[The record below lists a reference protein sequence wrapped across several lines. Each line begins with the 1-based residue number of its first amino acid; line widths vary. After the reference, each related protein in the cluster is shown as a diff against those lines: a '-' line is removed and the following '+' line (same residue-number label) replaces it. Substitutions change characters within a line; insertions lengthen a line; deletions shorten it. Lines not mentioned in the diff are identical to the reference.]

1 MNRLEKARSIKE
13 SQKRKINLKL
23 FAILAAMTC
32 LLLFGL
38 FRIIII
44 RSAAC
49 TYVMTDGERY
59 ETVRLYPGTVEEAC
73 SKAGFRNVEV
83 VTRKDDDG
91 TVYLTLK
98 ETFDVS
104 IQTSDGTLTIRTAPC
119 TVGELL
125 EANGIRVGSDD
136 IVTPDIDDWLSDST
150 QITVARVTFTTETE
164 TENIPFSVEVQYD
177 TRLLKG
183 QQEIAQYGEDG
194 EKSIEYRVEEH
205 DGEEVSREVVNE
217 KEVKAPVSCIVKQ
230 GTRIAQNK
238 QEEQAAAAASQTT
251 VSNRPLPSSHPETE
265 STGEFSTAGRSQV
278 WSVPAGIQDDTENKI
293 ITAGDGSSYE
303 YTAVIDVTATAYHR
317 IEDGGEITAS
327 GTVTQYGTIAVDPRV
342 IPLGSRLYVVS
353 DGGDQSWSYGPGL
366 AEDTGGLIKGTKI
379 DLFFMT
385 GDEANDFGIRPAKV
399 YILKD

>member
-1 MNRLEKARSIKE
+1 MEKARSKKE
-13 SQKRKINLKL
+13 SRKRKIDPKL
-23 FAILAAMTC
+23 FAILAAITC
-32 LLLFGL
+32 LVLYGL
-38 FRIIII
+38 FRVIII

-59 ETVRLYPGTVEEAC
+59 ETVRLYPGSVEEAC

-83 VTRKDDDG
+83 VNRKDDDG
-91 TVYLTLK
+91 IVYLTLK

-104 IQTSDGTLTIRTAPC
+104 IQTSDETLTIRTAPC

-125 EANGIRVGSDD
+125 EANGISVGSDD
-136 IVTPDIDDWLSDST
+136 IVTPDVDDWLSESS
-150 QITVARVTFTTETE
+150 QITVTRVSFSTVTETE
-164 TENIPFSVEVQYD
+164 DVPFSVEVQYD
-177 TRLLKG
+177 SQLLKG
-183 QQEIAQYGEDG
+183 VQEIARYGENG
-194 EKSIEYRVEEH
+194 KKSIEYRVEEH
-205 DGEEVSREVVNE
+205 DGEEVAREVV
-217 KEVKAPVSCIVKQ
+217 KEEEIKPPVNCIVKQ
-230 GTRIAQNK
+230 GIRIAQNK
-238 QEEQAAAAASQTT
+238 QEEQATASESTTATSSQT
-251 VSNRPLPSSHPETE
+251 LPSSQPETE
-265 STGEFSTAGRSQV
+265 SSGELSTAGRSQV
-278 WSVPAGIQDDTENKI
+278 WSVPAGIDDDTENKI

-317 IEDGGEITAS
+317 VEDGGEITAS

-366 AEDTGGLIKGTKI
+366 AEDTGGLIKGAKI

>member
-1 MNRLEKARSIKE
+1 MEKARSKKE
-13 SQKRKINLKL
+13 SRKRKIDPKL
-23 FAILAAMTC
+23 FAILAAITC
-32 LLLFGL
+32 LVLYGL
-38 FRIIII
+38 FRVIII

-59 ETVRLYPGTVEEAC
+59 ETVRLYPGSVEEAC

-83 VTRKDDDG
+83 VNRKDDDG
-91 TVYLTLK
+91 IVYLTLK

-104 IQTSDGTLTIRTAPC
+104 IQTSDETLTIRTAPC

-125 EANGIRVGSDD
+125 EANGISVGSDD
-136 IVTPDIDDWLSDST
+136 IVTPDVDDWLSESS
-150 QITVARVTFTTETE
+150 QITVTRVSFSTVTETE
-164 TENIPFSVEVQYD
+164 DVPFSVEVQYD
-177 TRLLKG
+177 SQLLKG
-183 QQEIAQYGEDG
+183 VQEIARYGENG

-205 DGEEVSREVVNE
+205 DGEEVAREVVKE
-217 KEVKAPVSCIVKQ
+217 EEVKPPVNCIVKQ
-230 GTRIAQNK
+230 GIRIAQNK
-238 QEEQAAAAASQTT
+238 QEEQATASESTTATSSQT
-251 VSNRPLPSSHPETE
+251 LPSSQPETE
-265 STGEFSTAGRSQV
+265 SSGELSTAGRSQV
-278 WSVPAGIQDDTENKI
+278 WSVPAGIDDDTENKI

-317 IEDGGEITAS
+317 VEDGGEITAS

-385 GDEANDFGIRPAKV
+385 GDEADDFGIRPAKV

>member
-1 MNRLEKARSIKE
+1 MEQARSRKE
-13 SQKRKINLKL
+13 PRRRKIDLKL
-23 FAILAAMTC
+23 FVILAAITC
-32 LLLFGL
+32 LVVFGIL
-38 FRIIII
+38 RILII

-59 ETVRLYPGTVEEAC
+59 ETVRLYPGSVEEAC

-83 VTRKDDDG
+83 VNRKDDDG
-91 TVYLTLK
+91 IVYLTLK

-104 IQTSDGTLTIRTAPC
+104 IQTSEQTLTIRTAPC

-125 EANGIRVGSDD
+125 EANGISVGSDD
-136 IVTPDIDDWLSDST
+136 IVTPDVDDWLSESS
-150 QITVARVTFTTETE
+150 QITVTRVTFTTETE
-164 TENIPFSVEVQYD
+164 TEEIPFSVEVQYD
-177 TRLLKG
+177 SQMLKG
-183 QQEIAQYGEDG
+183 EQEIARYGENG
-194 EKSIEYRVEEH
+194 EKSIQYRVEEH

-217 KEVKAPVSCIVKQ
+217 EEVKLPVNCIVKQ
-230 GTRIAQNK
+230 GIRIAQNE
-238 QEEQAAAAASQTT
+238 QEEQAVSAEPQTT
-251 VSNRPLPSSHPETE
+251 ASNQTLPQTTQTE
-265 STGEFSTAGRSQV
+265 STDENGLSTAGRSQV
-278 WSVPAGIQDDTENKI
+278 WSVPAGIDDDTENKI

-317 IEDGGEITAS
+317 VEDGGEITAS

-366 AEDTGGLIKGTKI
+366 AEDTGGLIKGAKI

-385 GDEANDFGIRPAKV
+385 GDEATDFGVRPAKV

>member
-1 MNRLEKARSIKE
+1 MEKARSKKE
-13 SQKRKINLKL
+13 SRKRKIDPKL
-23 FAILAAMTC
+23 FAILAAITC
-32 LLLFGL
+32 LALYGL
-38 FRIIII
+38 FRVIII

-59 ETVRLYPGTVEEAC
+59 ETVRLYPGSVEEAC

-83 VTRKDDDG
+83 VNRKDDDG
-91 TVYLTLK
+91 IVYLTLK

-104 IQTSDGTLTIRTAPC
+104 IQTSDETLTIRTAPC

-125 EANGIRVGSDD
+125 EANGISVGSDD
-136 IVTPDIDDWLSDST
+136 IVTPDVDDWLSESS
-150 QITVARVTFTTETE
+150 QITVTRVSFSTVTETE
-164 TENIPFSVEVQYD
+164 DVPFSVEVQYD
-177 TRLLKG
+177 SQLLKG
-183 QQEIAQYGEDG
+183 VQEIARYGENG

-205 DGEEVSREVVNE
+205 DGEEVAREVVKE
-217 KEVKAPVSCIVKQ
+217 EEVKPPVNCIVKQ
-230 GTRIAQNK
+230 GIRIAQNK
-238 QEEQAAAAASQTT
+238 QEEQATASESTTATSSQT
-251 VSNRPLPSSHPETE
+251 LPSSQPETE
-265 STGEFSTAGRSQV
+265 SSGELSTAGRSQV
-278 WSVPAGIQDDTENKI
+278 WSVPAGIDDDTENKI

-317 IEDGGEITAS
+317 VEDGGEITAS

-366 AEDTGGLIKGTKI
+366 AEDTGGLIKGAKI
-379 DLFFMT
+379 DLFFFMT

>member
-1 MNRLEKARSIKE
+1 M
-13 SQKRKINLKL
+13 QKNLKL
-23 FAILAAMTC
+23 PKIKMRWLICALIVISIALPLTLVLAVTH
-32 LLLFGL
+32 
-38 FRIIII
+38 
-44 RSAAC
+44 SAAC

-59 ETVRLYPGTVEEAC
+59 ETVRLYPGSVEEAC

-83 VTRKDDDG
+83 VNRKDDDG
-91 TVYLTLK
+91 IVYLTLK

-104 IQTSDGTLTIRTAPC
+104 IQTSEETLTVRTAPC

-125 EANGIRVGSDD
+125 EANGIRVGSND
-136 IVTPDIDDWLSDST
+136 IVTPDVDDWLSDSS
-150 QITVARVTFTTETE
+150 QITVTRVSYETVTETE
-164 TENIPFSVEVQYD
+164 DIPFSVEVQYD
-177 TRLLKG
+177 SQMLKG
-183 QQEIAQYGEDG
+183 QQEIARYGENG
-194 EKSIEYRVEEH
+194 EKSLEYRVEEH
-205 DGEEVSREVVNE
+205 DGEEVSRELVKE
-217 KEVKAPVSCIVKQ
+217 EEVKAPINCIVKQ
-230 GTRIAQNK
+230 GIRIAQNT
-238 QEEQAAAAASQTT
+238 QEKKASSEESKTTVASSQT
-251 VSNRPLPSSHPETE
+251 LPSSQPESE
-265 STGEFSTAGRSQV
+265 STGGELSTAGRSQV
-278 WSVPAGIQDDTENKI
+278 WSVPAGITDDTENKI

-317 IEDGGEITAS
+317 VEDGGEITAS

-366 AEDTGGLIKGTKI
+366 AEDTAGLIKGTKT

>member
-1 MNRLEKARSIKE
+1 MEASRSRKKP
-13 SQKRKINLKL
+13 QKRKIDLKL

-83 VTRKDDDG
+83 VNRKDDDG
-91 TVYLTLK
+91 IVYLTLK

-104 IQTSDGTLTIRTAPC
+104 IQTSDETLTVRTAPC

-125 EANGIRVGSDD
+125 EANGISVGSDD
-136 IVTPDIDDWLSDST
+136 LVTPDMDDWLSDST
-150 QITVARVTFTTETE
+150 QITVTRVTFTTETE

-177 TRLLKG
+177 TQLLKG
-183 QQEIAQYGEDG
+183 QQEIAQYGENG

-205 DGEEVSREVVNE
+205 DGEEVSREVIKE
-217 KEVKAPVSCIVKQ
+217 EEVKAPVNCIVKQ
-230 GTRIAQNK
+230 GIRIAQNE
-238 QEEQAAAAASQTT
+238 QEEQAASAESQTT
-251 VSNRPLPSSHPETE
+251 ASNQTLPSSQPQTE
-265 STGEFSTAGRSQV
+265 STGELSTAGRSQV

-303 YTAVIDVTATAYHR
+303 YTAVLDVTATAYHR

-327 GTVTQYGTIAVDPRV
+327 GTVTKYGTIAVDPSV

>member
-1 MNRLEKARSIKE
+1 MTQM
-13 SQKRKINLKL
+13 QKNLKWPKIKMRGL
-23 FAILAAMTC
+23 ICALIVVIIALPLALVLAV
-32 LLLFGL
+32 
-38 FRIIII
+38 RH
-44 RSAAC
+44 SVAC

-59 ETVRLYPGTVEEAC
+59 ETVRLYPGSVEEAC

-83 VTRKDDDG
+83 VNRKDDDG
-91 TVYLTLK
+91 IVYLTLK
-98 ETFDVS
+98 ATFDVS
-104 IQTSDGTLTIRTAPC
+104 IQTSEQTLTVRTAPC

-136 IVTPDIDDWLSDST
+136 IVTPDVDDWLSESGQVTVTRVSYST
-150 QITVARVTFTTETE
+150 VTETE
-164 TENIPFSVEVQYD
+164 DIPFSVEVQYD
-177 TRLLKG
+177 NQMLKG
-183 QQEIAQYGEDG
+183 QQEVAQYGENG
-194 EKSIEYRVEEH
+194 EKSLEYRVEEH
-205 DGEEVSREVVNE
+205 DGEEVSRELVKE
-217 KEVKAPVSCIVKQ
+217 EEVKPPVDCIVKQ
-230 GTRIAQNK
+230 GIRIAQNT
-238 QEEQAAAAASQTT
+238 QEKQAASEESKTTAASSQT
-251 VSNRPLPSSHPETE
+251 LPSSRPESE
-265 STGEFSTAGRSQV
+265 STGELSTAGRSQV
-278 WSVPAGIQDDTENKI
+278 WSVPAGITDDTENKI

-303 YTAVIDVTATAYHR
+303 YTTVIDVTATAYHR

-385 GDEANDFGIRPAKV
+385 GDEADDFGIRPAKV

>member
-1 MNRLEKARSIKE
+1 MEQARSRKE
-13 SQKRKINLKL
+13 PRRRKIDLKL
-23 FAILAAMTC
+23 FVILAAITC
-32 LLLFGL
+32 LVVFGIL
-38 FRIIII
+38 RILII

-59 ETVRLYPGTVEEAC
+59 ETVRLYPGSVEEAC

-83 VTRKDDDG
+83 VNRKDDDG
-91 TVYLTLK
+91 IVYLTLK

-104 IQTSDGTLTIRTAPC
+104 IQTSEQTLTIRTAPC

-125 EANGIRVGSDD
+125 EANGISVGSDD
-136 IVTPDIDDWLSDST
+136 IVTPDVDDWLSESS
-150 QITVARVTFTTETE
+150 QITVTRVTFTTETE
-164 TENIPFSVEVQYD
+164 TEEIPFSVEVQYD
-177 TRLLKG
+177 SQMLKG
-183 QQEIAQYGEDG
+183 EQEIARYGENG
-194 EKSIEYRVEEH
+194 EKSIQYRVEEH

-217 KEVKAPVSCIVKQ
+217 EEVKLPVNCIVKQ
-230 GTRIAQNK
+230 GIRIAQNE
-238 QEEQAAAAASQTT
+238 QEEQAVSAESQTT
-251 VSNRPLPSSHPETE
+251 ASNQTLPQTTQTE
-265 STGEFSTAGRSQV
+265 STDENGLSTAGRSQV
-278 WSVPAGIQDDTENKI
+278 WSVPAGIDDDTENKI

-317 IEDGGEITAS
+317 VEDGGEITAS

-366 AEDTGGLIKGTKI
+366 AEDTGGLIKGAKI

-385 GDEANDFGIRPAKV
+385 GDEATDFGVRPAKV

>member
-1 MNRLEKARSIKE
+1 MEQARSKKE
-13 SQKRKINLKL
+13 PRRRKIDLKL
-23 FAILAAMTC
+23 FVILAAITC
-32 LLLFGL
+32 LVVFGIL
-38 FRIIII
+38 RILII

-59 ETVRLYPGTVEEAC
+59 ETVRLYPGSVEEAC

-83 VTRKDDDG
+83 VNRKDDDG
-91 TVYLTLK
+91 IVYLTLK

-104 IQTSDGTLTIRTAPC
+104 IQTSEQTLTIRTAPC

-125 EANGIRVGSDD
+125 EANGISVGSDD
-136 IVTPDIDDWLSDST
+136 IVTPDVDDWLSESS
-150 QITVARVTFTTETE
+150 QITVTRVTFTTETE
-164 TENIPFSVEVQYD
+164 TEEIPFSVEVQYD
-177 TRLLKG
+177 SQMLKG
-183 QQEIAQYGEDG
+183 EQEIARYGENG
-194 EKSIEYRVEEH
+194 EKSIQYRVEEH

-217 KEVKAPVSCIVKQ
+217 EEVKLPVNCIVKQ
-230 GTRIAQNK
+230 GIRIAQNE
-238 QEEQAAAAASQTT
+238 QEEQAVSAESQTT
-251 VSNRPLPSSHPETE
+251 ASNQTLPQTTQTE
-265 STGEFSTAGRSQV
+265 STDENGLSTAGRSQV
-278 WSVPAGIQDDTENKI
+278 WSVPAGIDDDTENKI

-317 IEDGGEITAS
+317 VEDGGEITAS

-366 AEDTGGLIKGTKI
+366 AEDTGGLIKGAKI

-385 GDEANDFGIRPAKV
+385 GDEATDFGVRPAKV

>member
-1 MNRLEKARSIKE
+1 MEKARSKKE
-13 SQKRKINLKL
+13 SRKRKIDPKL
-23 FAILAAMTC
+23 FAILAAITC
-32 LLLFGL
+32 LVLYGLL
-38 FRIIII
+38 RVIII

-59 ETVRLYPGTVEEAC
+59 ETVRLYPGSVEEAC

-83 VTRKDDDG
+83 VNRKDDDG
-91 TVYLTLK
+91 IVYLTLK

-104 IQTSDGTLTIRTAPC
+104 IQTSDETLTIRTAPC

-125 EANGIRVGSDD
+125 EANGISVGSDD
-136 IVTPDIDDWLSDST
+136 IVTPDVDDWLSESS
-150 QITVARVTFTTETE
+150 QITVTRVSFSTVTETE
-164 TENIPFSVEVQYD
+164 DVPFSVEVQYD
-177 TRLLKG
+177 SQLLKG
-183 QQEIAQYGEDG
+183 VQEIARYGENG

-205 DGEEVSREVVNE
+205 DGEEVAREVVKE
-217 KEVKAPVSCIVKQ
+217 EEVKPPVNCIVKQ
-230 GTRIAQNK
+230 GIRIAQNK
-238 QEEQAAAAASQTT
+238 QEEQATASESTTATSSQT
-251 VSNRPLPSSHPETE
+251 LPSSQPETE
-265 STGEFSTAGRSQV
+265 SSGELSTAGRSQV
-278 WSVPAGIQDDTENKI
+278 WSVPAGIDDDTENKI

-317 IEDGGEITAS
+317 VEDGGEITAS

-366 AEDTGGLIKGTKI
+366 AEDTGGLIKGAKI

>member
-1 MNRLEKARSIKE
+1 MEQARSKKE
-13 SQKRKINLKL
+13 PRRRKIDLKL
-23 FAILAAMTC
+23 FVILAAITC
-32 LLLFGL
+32 LVVFGIL
-38 FRIIII
+38 RILII

-59 ETVRLYPGTVEEAC
+59 ETVRLYPGSVEEAC

-83 VTRKDDDG
+83 VNRKDDDG
-91 TVYLTLK
+91 IVYLTLK

-104 IQTSDGTLTIRTAPC
+104 IQTSEQTLTIRTAPC

-125 EANGIRVGSDD
+125 EANGISVGSDD
-136 IVTPDIDDWLSDST
+136 IVTPDVDDWLSESS
-150 QITVARVTFTTETE
+150 QITVTRVTFTTETE
-164 TENIPFSVEVQYD
+164 TEEIPFSVEVQYD
-177 TRLLKG
+177 SQMLKG
-183 QQEIAQYGEDG
+183 EQEIARYGENG
-194 EKSIEYRVEEH
+194 EKSIQYRVEEH

-217 KEVKAPVSCIVKQ
+217 EEVKLPVNCIVKQ
-230 GTRIAQNK
+230 GIRIAQNE
-238 QEEQAAAAASQTT
+238 QEEQAVSAESQTT
-251 VSNRPLPSSHPETE
+251 ASNQILPQTTQTE
-265 STGEFSTAGRSQV
+265 STDENGLSTAGRSQV
-278 WSVPAGIQDDTENKI
+278 WSVPAGIDDDTENKI

-317 IEDGGEITAS
+317 VEDGGEITAS

-366 AEDTGGLIKGTKI
+366 AEDTGGLIKGAKI

-385 GDEANDFGIRPAKV
+385 GDEATDFGVRPAKV

>member
-1 MNRLEKARSIKE
+1 MEKARSKKE
-13 SQKRKINLKL
+13 PQKRKIDLKL
-23 FAILAAMTC
+23 LAIFAAIAC
-32 LLLFGL
+32 LLFFCI

-49 TYVMTDGERY
+49 TYVMTDGERH
-59 ETVRLYPGTVEEAC
+59 ETVRLYPGSVEEAC
-73 SKAGFRNVEV
+73 RKAGFRNVEV
-83 VTRKDDDG
+83 VNRKDDDG
-91 TVYLTLK
+91 IVYLTLK

-104 IQTSDGTLTIRTAPC
+104 VQTSEGALTVRTAPC

-125 EANGIRVGSDD
+125 EANGISIGSDD
-136 IVTPDIDDWLSDST
+136 IVTPDVDDWLSDSCEV
-150 QITVARVTFTTETE
+150 TVTRVSYSTVTETE
-164 TENIPFSVEVQYD
+164 DVPFSVEVQYD
-177 TRLLKG
+177 SQMLKG
-183 QQEIAQYGEDG
+183 QQEIARYGENG
-194 EKSIEYRVEEH
+194 EKSLEYRVEEH
-205 DGEEVSREVVNE
+205 DGEEVSRELVKE
-217 KEVKAPVSCIVKQ
+217 EEVKPPVNCIVEQ
-230 GTRIAQNK
+230 GIRIAQNK
-238 QEEQAAAAASQTT
+238 QEEQATASESTTATSSQT
-251 VSNRPLPSSHPETE
+251 LPSSQPETE
-265 STGEFSTAGRSQV
+265 SSGELSTAGRSQV
-278 WSVPAGIQDDTENKI
+278 WSVPAGIDDDTENKI

-317 IEDGGEITAS
+317 VEDGGEITAS

-366 AEDTGGLIKGTKI
+366 AEDTGGLIKGAKI

>member
-1 MNRLEKARSIKE
+1 MEASRSKKKP
-13 SQKRKINLKL
+13 QKRKIDLKL

-32 LLLFGL
+32 LLFFGL

-83 VTRKDDDG
+83 VNRKDDDG
-91 TVYLTLK
+91 IVYLTLK

-104 IQTSDGTLTIRTAPC
+104 IQTSDETLTVRTAPC

-125 EANGIRVGSDD
+125 EANGISVGSDD
-136 IVTPDIDDWLSDST
+136 LVTPDMDDWLSDST
-150 QITVARVTFTTETE
+150 QITVTRVTYTTETE

-177 TRLLKG
+177 TQLLKG
-183 QQEIAQYGEDG
+183 QQEIAQYGENG

-205 DGEEVSREVVNE
+205 DGEEVSREVIKE
-217 KEVKAPVSCIVKQ
+217 EEVKAPVNCIVKQ
-230 GTRIAQNK
+230 GIRIAQNE
-238 QEEQAAAAASQTT
+238 QEEQAASAESQTT
-251 VSNRPLPSSHPETE
+251 ASNQTLPSSQPQTE
-265 STGEFSTAGRSQV
+265 STGELSTAGRSQV

-327 GTVTQYGTIAVDPRV
+327 GTVTKYGTIAVDPSV

>member
-1 MNRLEKARSIKE
+1 M
-13 SQKRKINLKL
+13 QKNLKL
-23 FAILAAMTC
+23 PKIKMRWLICALIVVSIALPLT
-32 LLLFGL
+32 LVLVVTH
-38 FRIIII
+38 
-44 RSAAC
+44 SAAC

-59 ETVRLYPGTVEEAC
+59 ETVRLYPGSVEEAC

-83 VTRKDDDG
+83 VNRKDDDG
-91 TVYLTLK
+91 IVYLTLK
-98 ETFDVS
+98 ATFDVS
-104 IQTSDGTLTIRTAPC
+104 IQTSEETLTVRTAPC

-125 EANGIRVGSDD
+125 EANGIRVGSND
-136 IVTPDIDDWLSDST
+136 IVTPDVDDWLSDSS
-150 QITVARVTFTTETE
+150 QITVTRVSYETVTETE
-164 TENIPFSVEVQYD
+164 DIPFSVEVQYD
-177 TRLLKG
+177 SQMLKG
-183 QQEIAQYGEDG
+183 QQEIARYGENG
-194 EKSIEYRVEEH
+194 EKSLEYRVEEH
-205 DGEEVSREVVNE
+205 DGEEVSRELVKE
-217 KEVKAPVSCIVKQ
+217 EEVKPPVNCIVKQ
-230 GTRIAQNK
+230 GIRVAQNTQEK
-238 QEEQAAAAASQTT
+238 QSTSEEAKTTAASSQT
-251 VSNRPLPSSHPETE
+251 LPSSQPESE
-265 STGEFSTAGRSQV
+265 STGELSTAGRSQV
-278 WSVPAGIQDDTENKI
+278 WSVPAGITDDTENKI

-385 GDEANDFGIRPAKV
+385 GDEADDFGIRPAKV

>member
-1 MNRLEKARSIKE
+1 MEKARSKKE
-13 SQKRKINLKL
+13 PQKRKIDLKL
-23 FAILAAMTC
+23 LAIFAAIAC
-32 LLLFGL
+32 LLFFCI

-49 TYVMTDGERY
+49 TYVMTDGERH
-59 ETVRLYPGTVEEAC
+59 ETVRLYPGSVEEAC
-73 SKAGFRNVEV
+73 RKAGFRNVEV
-83 VTRKDDDG
+83 VNRKDDDG
-91 TVYLTLK
+91 IVYLTLK

-104 IQTSDGTLTIRTAPC
+104 VQTSEGALTVRTAPC

-125 EANGIRVGSDD
+125 EANGISVGSDD
-136 IVTPDIDDWLSDST
+136 IVTPDVDDWLSDSCEV
-150 QITVARVTFTTETE
+150 TVTRVSYSTVTETE
-164 TENIPFSVEVQYD
+164 DVPFSVEVQYD
-177 TRLLKG
+177 SQMLKG
-183 QQEIAQYGEDG
+183 QQEIARYGENG
-194 EKSIEYRVEEH
+194 EKSLEYRVEEH
-205 DGEEVSREVVNE
+205 DGEEVSRELVKE
-217 KEVKAPVSCIVKQ
+217 EEVKAPINCIVKQ
-230 GTRIAQNK
+230 GIRIAQNTQEK
-238 QEEQAAAAASQTT
+238 QATSEEAKAAAASSQT
-251 VSNRPLPSSHPETE
+251 LPSSQPETERE
-265 STGEFSTAGRSQV
+265 STGELSTAGRSQV
-278 WSVPAGIQDDTENKI
+278 WSVPAGITDDTENKI

-317 IEDGGEITAS
+317 VEDGGEITAS

-385 GDEANDFGIRPAKV
+385 GDEADDFGIRPAKV

>member
-1 MNRLEKARSIKE
+1 MEKARSKKK
-13 SQKRKINLKL
+13 SRKRKIDPKL
-23 FAILAAMTC
+23 FAILAAITC
-32 LLLFGL
+32 LVLYGL
-38 FRIIII
+38 FRVIII

-59 ETVRLYPGTVEEAC
+59 ETVRLYPGSVEEAC

-83 VTRKDDDG
+83 VNRKDDDG
-91 TVYLTLK
+91 IVYLTLK

-104 IQTSDGTLTIRTAPC
+104 IQTSDETLTIRTAPC

-125 EANGIRVGSDD
+125 EANGISVGSDD
-136 IVTPDIDDWLSDST
+136 IVTPDVDDWLSESS
-150 QITVARVTFTTETE
+150 QITVTRVSFSTVTETE
-164 TENIPFSVEVQYD
+164 DVPFSVEVQYD
-177 TRLLKG
+177 SQLLKG
-183 QQEIAQYGEDG
+183 VQEIARYGENG

-205 DGEEVSREVVNE
+205 DGEEVAREVVKE
-217 KEVKAPVSCIVKQ
+217 EEVKPPVNCIVKQ
-230 GTRIAQNK
+230 GIRIAQNK
-238 QEEQAAAAASQTT
+238 QEEQATASESTTATSSQT
-251 VSNRPLPSSHPETE
+251 LPSSQPETE
-265 STGEFSTAGRSQV
+265 SSGELSTAGRSQV
-278 WSVPAGIQDDTENKI
+278 WSVPAGIDDDTENKI

-317 IEDGGEITAS
+317 VEDGGEITAS

-366 AEDTGGLIKGTKI
+366 AEDTGGLIKGAKI

>member
-1 MNRLEKARSIKE
+1 MEASRIRKKP
-13 SQKRKINLKL
+13 QKRKIDLKL
-23 FAILAAMTC
+23 FSILAAMTC

-83 VTRKDDDG
+83 VNRKDDDG
-91 TVYLTLK
+91 IVYLTLK

-104 IQTSDGTLTIRTAPC
+104 IQTSDETLTVRTAPC

-125 EANGIRVGSDD
+125 EANGISVGSDD
-136 IVTPDIDDWLSDST
+136 LVTPDMDDWLSDST
-150 QITVARVTFTTETE
+150 QITVTRVTFTTETE

-177 TRLLKG
+177 TQLLKG
-183 QQEIAQYGEDG
+183 QQEIAQYGENG

-205 DGEEVSREVVNE
+205 DGEEVSREVIKE
-217 KEVKAPVSCIVKQ
+217 EEVKAPVNCIVKQ
-230 GTRIAQNK
+230 GIRIAQNE
-238 QEEQAAAAASQTT
+238 QEEQAASAESQTT
-251 VSNRPLPSSHPETE
+251 ASNQTLPSSQPQTE
-265 STGEFSTAGRSQV
+265 STGELSTAGRSQV

-327 GTVTQYGTIAVDPRV
+327 GTVTKYGTIAVDPSV

>member
-1 MNRLEKARSIKE
+1 MEKARSKKE
-13 SQKRKINLKL
+13 SRKRKIDPKL
-23 FAILAAMTC
+23 FAILAAITC
-32 LLLFGL
+32 LALYGL
-38 FRIIII
+38 FRVIII

-59 ETVRLYPGTVEEAC
+59 ETVRLYPGSVEEAC

-83 VTRKDDDG
+83 VNRKDDDG
-91 TVYLTLK
+91 IVYLTLK

-104 IQTSDGTLTIRTAPC
+104 IQTSDETLTIRTAPC

-125 EANGIRVGSDD
+125 EANGISVGSDD
-136 IVTPDIDDWLSDST
+136 IVTPDVDDWLSESS
-150 QITVARVTFTTETE
+150 QITVTRVSFSTVTETE
-164 TENIPFSVEVQYD
+164 DVPFSVEVQYD
-177 TRLLKG
+177 SQMLKG
-183 QQEIAQYGEDG
+183 VQEIARYGENG

-205 DGEEVSREVVNE
+205 DGEEVAREVVKE
-217 KEVKAPVSCIVKQ
+217 EEVKPPVNCIVKQ
-230 GTRIAQNK
+230 GIRIAQNK
-238 QEEQAAAAASQTT
+238 QEEQATASESTTATSSQT
-251 VSNRPLPSSHPETE
+251 LPSSQPETERE
-265 STGEFSTAGRSQV
+265 STGELSTAGRSQV
-278 WSVPAGIQDDTENKI
+278 WSVPAGITDDTENKI

-317 IEDGGEITAS
+317 VEDGGEITAS

-385 GDEANDFGIRPAKV
+385 GDEADDFGIRPAKV

>member
-1 MNRLEKARSIKE
+1 MEKARSKKE
-13 SQKRKINLKL
+13 SRKRKIDPKL
-23 FAILAAMTC
+23 FAILAAITC
-32 LLLFGL
+32 LVLYGL
-38 FRIIII
+38 FRVIII

-59 ETVRLYPGTVEEAC
+59 ETVRLYPGSVEEAC

-83 VTRKDDDG
+83 VNRKDDDG
-91 TVYLTLK
+91 IVYLTLK

-104 IQTSDGTLTIRTAPC
+104 IQTSDETLTIRTAPC

-125 EANGIRVGSDD
+125 EANGISVGSDD
-136 IVTPDIDDWLSDST
+136 IVTPDVDDWLSESS
-150 QITVARVTFTTETE
+150 QITVTRVSFSTVTETE
-164 TENIPFSVEVQYD
+164 DVPFSVEVQYD
-177 TRLLKG
+177 SQLLKG
-183 QQEIAQYGEDG
+183 VQEIARYGENG

-205 DGEEVSREVVNE
+205 DGEEVAREVVKE
-217 KEVKAPVSCIVKQ
+217 EEVKPPVNCIVKQ
-230 GTRIAQNK
+230 GIRIAQNK
-238 QEEQAAAAASQTT
+238 QEEQATASESTTATSSQT
-251 VSNRPLPSSHPETE
+251 LPSSQPETE
-265 STGEFSTAGRSQV
+265 SSGELSTAGRSQV
-278 WSVPAGIQDDTENKI
+278 WSVPAGIDDDTENKI

-317 IEDGGEITAS
+317 VEDGGEITAS

-366 AEDTGGLIKGTKI
+366 AEDTGGLIKGAKI

>member
-1 MNRLEKARSIKE
+1 MEQARSKKE
-13 SQKRKINLKL
+13 PRRRKIDLKL
-23 FAILAAMTC
+23 FVILAAITC
-32 LLLFGL
+32 LVVFGIL
-38 FRIIII
+38 RILII

-59 ETVRLYPGTVEEAC
+59 ETVRLYPGSVEEAC

-83 VTRKDDDG
+83 VNRKDDDG
-91 TVYLTLK
+91 IVYLTLK

-104 IQTSDGTLTIRTAPC
+104 IQTSEQTLTIRTAPC

-125 EANGIRVGSDD
+125 EANGISVGSDD
-136 IVTPDIDDWLSDST
+136 IVTPDVDDWLSESS
-150 QITVARVTFTTETE
+150 QITVTRVTFTTETE
-164 TENIPFSVEVQYD
+164 TEEIPFSVEVQYD
-177 TRLLKG
+177 SQMLKG
-183 QQEIAQYGEDG
+183 EQEIARYGENG
-194 EKSIEYRVEEH
+194 EKSIQYRVEEH

-217 KEVKAPVSCIVKQ
+217 EEVKLPVNCIVKQ
-230 GTRIAQNK
+230 GIRIAQNE
-238 QEEQAAAAASQTT
+238 QEEQAVSAESQTT
-251 VSNRPLPSSHPETE
+251 ASNQTLPQTSQTE
-265 STGEFSTAGRSQV
+265 GTDENGLSTAGRSQV
-278 WSVPAGIQDDTENKI
+278 WSVPAGIDDDTENKI

-317 IEDGGEITAS
+317 VEDGGEITAS

-366 AEDTGGLIKGTKI
+366 AEDTGGLIKGAKI

-385 GDEANDFGIRPAKV
+385 GDEATDFGVRPAKV

>member
-1 MNRLEKARSIKE
+1 MEKARSKKE
-13 SQKRKINLKL
+13 PQKRKIDLKL
-23 FAILAAMTC
+23 LAIFAAIAC
-32 LLLFGL
+32 LLFFCI
-38 FRIIII
+38 FRVIII

-59 ETVRLYPGTVEEAC
+59 ETVRLYPGSVEEAC

-83 VTRKDDDG
+83 VNRKDDDG
-91 TVYLTLK
+91 IVYLTLK

-104 IQTSDGTLTIRTAPC
+104 IQTSDETLTIRTAPC

-125 EANGIRVGSDD
+125 EANGISVGSDD
-136 IVTPDIDDWLSDST
+136 IVTPDVDDWLSESS
-150 QITVARVTFTTETE
+150 QITVTRVSFSTVTETE
-164 TENIPFSVEVQYD
+164 DVPFSVEVQYD
-177 TRLLKG
+177 SQMLKG
-183 QQEIAQYGEDG
+183 VQEIARYGENG

-205 DGEEVSREVVNE
+205 DGEEVAREVVKE
-217 KEVKAPVSCIVKQ
+217 EEVKPPVNCIVKQ
-230 GTRIAQNK
+230 GIRIAQNK
-238 QEEQAAAAASQTT
+238 QEEQATASESTTATSSQT
-251 VSNRPLPSSHPETE
+251 LPSSQPETE
-265 STGEFSTAGRSQV
+265 SSGELSTAGRSQV
-278 WSVPAGIQDDTENKI
+278 WSVPAGIDDDTENKI

-317 IEDGGEITAS
+317 VEDGGEITAS

-366 AEDTGGLIKGTKI
+366 AEDTGGLIKGAKI

>member
-1 MNRLEKARSIKE
+1 MNRLEKVRSIKE

-91 TVYLTLK
+91 MVYLTLK

-150 QITVARVTFTTETE
+150 QITVAHVTFTTETE

-183 QQEIAQYGEDG
+183 QQEIVQYGEDG

-230 GTRIAQNK
+230 G
-238 QEEQAAAAASQTT
+238 
-251 VSNRPLPSSHPETE
+251 
-265 STGEFSTAGRSQV
+265 TGEFSTAGRSQV

-327 GTVTQYGTIAVDPRV
+327 GTMTQYGTIAVDPRV

>member
-1 MNRLEKARSIKE
+1 MEASRSKKKP
-13 SQKRKINLKL
+13 QKRKIDLKL
-23 FAILAAMTC
+23 FSILAAMTC

-83 VTRKDDDG
+83 VNRKDDDG
-91 TVYLTLK
+91 IVYLTLK
-98 ETFDVS
+98 ETFAVS
-104 IQTSDGTLTIRTAPC
+104 IQTSDETLTVRTAPC

-125 EANGIRVGSDD
+125 EANGISVGSDD
-136 IVTPDIDDWLSDST
+136 LVTPDMDDWLSDST
-150 QITVARVTFTTETE
+150 QITVTRVTYTTETE

-177 TRLLKG
+177 TQLLKG
-183 QQEIAQYGEDG
+183 QQEIAQYGENG

-205 DGEEVSREVVNE
+205 DGEEVSREVIKE
-217 KEVKAPVSCIVKQ
+217 EEVKAPVNCIVKQ
-230 GTRIAQNK
+230 GIRIAQNE
-238 QEEQAAAAASQTT
+238 QEEQAASAESQTT
-251 VSNRPLPSSHPETE
+251 ASNQTLPSSQPQTE
-265 STGEFSTAGRSQV
+265 STGELSTAGRSQV

-327 GTVTQYGTIAVDPRV
+327 GTVTKYGTIAVDPSV

>member
-1 MNRLEKARSIKE
+1 MEKARSRKE
-13 SQKRKINLKL
+13 SRKRKIDFKL
-23 FAILAAMTC
+23 FAILAAITC
-32 LLLFGL
+32 LVLFGL

-59 ETVRLYPGTVEEAC
+59 ETVRLYPGSVEEAC

-83 VTRKDDDG
+83 VNRKDDDG
-91 TVYLTLK
+91 IVYLTLK

-125 EANGIRVGSDD
+125 EANGISVGSDD
-136 IVTPDIDDWLSDST
+136 IVTPDVDDWLSESS
-150 QITVARVTFTTETE
+150 QITVTRVSFSTVTETE
-164 TENIPFSVEVQYD
+164 DVPFSVEVEYD
-177 TRLLKG
+177 SQLLKG
-183 QQEIAQYGEDG
+183 EQEIAQYGENG

-205 DGEEVSREVVNE
+205 DGEEVAREVVKE
-217 KEVKAPVSCIVKQ
+217 EEVKPPVNCIVKQ
-230 GTRIAQNK
+230 GIRIAQNK
-238 QEEQAAAAASQTT
+238 QEEQAVSAESQTT
-251 VSNRPLPSSHPETE
+251 ASNQTLPSSQPETE
-265 STGEFSTAGRSQV
+265 SSGELSTAGRSQV
-278 WSVPAGIQDDTENKI
+278 WSVPAGIDDDTENKV

-317 IEDGGEITAS
+317 VEDGGEITAS

-366 AEDTGGLIKGTKI
+366 AEDTGGLIKGAKI

>member
-1 MNRLEKARSIKE
+1 MEKARSIKE

-91 TVYLTLK
+91 MVYLTLK

-150 QITVARVTFTTETE
+150 QITVAHVTFTTETE
-164 TENIPFSVEVQYD
+164 TENIPFSV
-177 TRLLKG
+177 
-183 QQEIAQYGEDG
+183 
-194 EKSIEYRVEEH
+194 
-205 DGEEVSREVVNE
+205 
-217 KEVKAPVSCIVKQ
+217 
-230 GTRIAQNK
+230 
-238 QEEQAAAAASQTT
+238 
-251 VSNRPLPSSHPETE
+251 
-265 STGEFSTAGRSQV
+265 
-278 WSVPAGIQDDTENKI
+278 
-293 ITAGDGSSYE
+293 
-303 YTAVIDVTATAYHR
+303 
-317 IEDGGEITAS
+317 
-327 GTVTQYGTIAVDPRV
+327 
-342 IPLGSRLYVVS
+342 
-353 DGGDQSWSYGPGL
+353 
-366 AEDTGGLIKGTKI
+366 
-379 DLFFMT
+379 
-385 GDEANDFGIRPAKV
+385 
-399 YILKD
+399 

>member
-1 MNRLEKARSIKE
+1 MEKARSRKE
-13 SQKRKINLKL
+13 ARKRKIDFKL
-23 FAILAAMTC
+23 FAILAAITC
-32 LLLFGL
+32 LVLFGL

-59 ETVRLYPGTVEEAC
+59 ETVRLYPGSVEEAC

-83 VTRKDDDG
+83 VNRKDDDG
-91 TVYLTLK
+91 IVYLTLK

-125 EANGIRVGSDD
+125 EANGISVGSDD
-136 IVTPDIDDWLSDST
+136 IVTPDVDDWLSESS
-150 QITVARVTFTTETE
+150 QITVTRVSFSTVTETE
-164 TENIPFSVEVQYD
+164 DVPFSVEVEYD
-177 TRLLKG
+177 SQLLKG
-183 QQEIAQYGEDG
+183 EQEIAQYGENG

-205 DGEEVSREVVNE
+205 DGEEVAREVVKE
-217 KEVKAPVSCIVKQ
+217 EEVKPPVNCIVKQ
-230 GTRIAQNK
+230 GIRIAQNK
-238 QEEQAAAAASQTT
+238 QEEQAVSAESQTT
-251 VSNRPLPSSHPETE
+251 ASNQTLPSSQPETE
-265 STGEFSTAGRSQV
+265 SSGELSTAGRSQV
-278 WSVPAGIQDDTENKI
+278 WSVPAGIDDDTENKV

-317 IEDGGEITAS
+317 VEDGGEITAS

-366 AEDTGGLIKGTKI
+366 AEDTGGLIKGAKI

>member
-1 MNRLEKARSIKE
+1 MEKARSRKE
-13 SQKRKINLKL
+13 SRKRKIDFKL
-23 FAILAAMTC
+23 FAILAAITG
-32 LLLFGL
+32 LVLFGL

-59 ETVRLYPGTVEEAC
+59 ETVRLYPGSVEEAC

-83 VTRKDDDG
+83 VNRKDDDG
-91 TVYLTLK
+91 IVYLTLK

-125 EANGIRVGSDD
+125 EANGISVGSDD
-136 IVTPDIDDWLSDST
+136 IVTPDVDDWLSESS
-150 QITVARVTFTTETE
+150 QITVTRVSFSTVTETE
-164 TENIPFSVEVQYD
+164 DVPFSVEVEYD
-177 TRLLKG
+177 SQLLKG
-183 QQEIAQYGEDG
+183 EQEIAQYGENG

-205 DGEEVSREVVNE
+205 DGEEVAREVVKE
-217 KEVKAPVSCIVKQ
+217 EEVKPPVNCIVKQ
-230 GTRIAQNK
+230 GIRIAQNK
-238 QEEQAAAAASQTT
+238 QEEQAVSAESQTT
-251 VSNRPLPSSHPETE
+251 ASNQTLPSSQPETE
-265 STGEFSTAGRSQV
+265 SSGELSTAGRSQV
-278 WSVPAGIQDDTENKI
+278 WSVPAGIDDDTENKV

-317 IEDGGEITAS
+317 VEDGGEITAS

-366 AEDTGGLIKGTKI
+366 AEDTGGLIKGAKI

>member
-1 MNRLEKARSIKE
+1 MEKARSKKE
-13 SQKRKINLKL
+13 PQKRKIDLKL
-23 FAILAAMTC
+23 LAIFAAIAC
-32 LLLFGL
+32 LLFFCI

-49 TYVMTDGERY
+49 TYVMTDGERH
-59 ETVRLYPGTVEEAC
+59 ETVRLYPGSVEEAC
-73 SKAGFRNVEV
+73 RKAGFRNVEV
-83 VTRKDDDG
+83 VNRKDDDG
-91 TVYLTLK
+91 IVYLTLK

-104 IQTSDGTLTIRTAPC
+104 VQTSEGALTVRTAPC

-125 EANGIRVGSDD
+125 EANGISIGSDD
-136 IVTPDIDDWLSDST
+136 IVTPDVDDWLSDSCEV
-150 QITVARVTFTTETE
+150 TVTRVSYSTVTETE
-164 TENIPFSVEVQYD
+164 DVPFSVEVQYD
-177 TRLLKG
+177 SQMLKG
-183 QQEIAQYGEDG
+183 QQEIARYGENG

-205 DGEEVSREVVNE
+205 DGEEVAREVVKE
-217 KEVKAPVSCIVKQ
+217 EEVKPPVNCIVKQ
-230 GTRIAQNK
+230 GIRIAQNK
-238 QEEQAAAAASQTT
+238 QEEQATASESTTATSSQT
-251 VSNRPLPSSHPETE
+251 LPSSQPETE
-265 STGEFSTAGRSQV
+265 SSGELSTAGRSQV
-278 WSVPAGIQDDTENKI
+278 WSVPAGIDDDTENKI

-317 IEDGGEITAS
+317 VEDGGEITAS

-366 AEDTGGLIKGTKI
+366 AEDTGGLIKGAKI

>member
-1 MNRLEKARSIKE
+1 MEQARSRKE
-13 SQKRKINLKL
+13 PRRRKIDLKL
-23 FAILAAMTC
+23 FVILAAITC
-32 LLLFGL
+32 LVVFGIL
-38 FRIIII
+38 RILII

-59 ETVRLYPGTVEEAC
+59 ETVRLYPGSVEEAC

-83 VTRKDDDG
+83 VNRKDDDG
-91 TVYLTLK
+91 IVYLTLK

-104 IQTSDGTLTIRTAPC
+104 IQTSEQTLTIRTATC

-125 EANGIRVGSDD
+125 EANGISVGSDD
-136 IVTPDIDDWLSDST
+136 IVTPDVDDWLSESS
-150 QITVARVTFTTETE
+150 QITLTRVTFTTETE
-164 TENIPFSVEVQYD
+164 TEEIPFSVEVQYD
-177 TRLLKG
+177 SQMLKG
-183 QQEIAQYGEDG
+183 EQEIARYGENG
-194 EKSIEYRVEEH
+194 EKSIQYRVEEH

-217 KEVKAPVSCIVKQ
+217 EEVKLPVNCIVKQ
-230 GTRIAQNK
+230 GIRIAQNE
-238 QEEQAAAAASQTT
+238 QEEQAVSAESQTT
-251 VSNRPLPSSHPETE
+251 ASNQTLPQTTQTE
-265 STGEFSTAGRSQV
+265 STDENGLSTAGRSQV
-278 WSVPAGIQDDTENKI
+278 WSVPAGIDDDTENKI

-317 IEDGGEITAS
+317 VEDGGEITAS

-366 AEDTGGLIKGTKI
+366 AEDTGGLIKGAKI

-385 GDEANDFGIRPAKV
+385 GDEATDFGVRPAKV

>member
-1 MNRLEKARSIKE
+1 MEASRIRKKP
-13 SQKRKINLKL
+13 QKRKIDLKL
-23 FAILAAMTC
+23 FSILAAMTC

-83 VTRKDDDG
+83 VNRKDDDG
-91 TVYLTLK
+91 IVYLTLK

-104 IQTSDGTLTIRTAPC
+104 IQTSDETLTVRTAPC

-125 EANGIRVGSDD
+125 EANGISVGSDD
-136 IVTPDIDDWLSDST
+136 LVTPDMDDWLSDST
-150 QITVARVTFTTETE
+150 QITVTRVTYTTETE

-177 TRLLKG
+177 TQLLKG
-183 QQEIAQYGEDG
+183 QQEIAQYGENG

-205 DGEEVSREVVNE
+205 DGEEVSREVIKE
-217 KEVKAPVSCIVKQ
+217 EEVKAPVNCIVKQ
-230 GTRIAQNK
+230 GIRIAQNE
-238 QEEQAAAAASQTT
+238 QEEQAASAESQTT
-251 VSNRPLPSSHPETE
+251 ASNQTLPSSQPQTE
-265 STGEFSTAGRSQV
+265 STGELSTAGRSQV

-327 GTVTQYGTIAVDPRV
+327 GTVTKYGTIAVDPSV